1 MWDLIDGILR
11 IFSGPKSATTPAGA
25 AGAGVGDVRS
35 LSRSWQEMPYPKAH
49 PPGSASGVVD
59 AVDLALFAGDLA
71 QLYEAHF
78 SHGLTEPERKLLDG
92 AVRTL
97 ERIVPMLKGDGR
109 PYFAAA
115 LDVDRWITRGSPA

>member
-1 MWDLIDGILR
+1 VAGDAVPECI
-11 IFSGPKSATTPAGA
+11 PAGQRLRCC
-25 AGAGVGDVRS
+25 GG
-35 LSRSWQEMPYPKAH
+35 
-49 PPGSASGVVD
+49 
-59 AVDLALFAGDLA
+59 VDLVLFAGDPA

-78 SHGLTEPERKLLDG
+78 SDGLTDPERRRLHG

-115 LDVDRWITRGSPA
+115 LAVGRWIIRGSPA